1 MKITLKTLQ
10 QSQFDVE
17 IDENE
22 TVRNLK
28 EKIQSS
34 KGADYNADWMK
45 LIYSGKIWGDNDVLK
60 SCSYDESKFVV
71 VMVTK
76 PKPAPAAANPPP
88 KASQPAAEPTP
99 PDSPTRG
106 TASAGGA
113 ATASSSIA
121 AESTIVIGSDYERI
135 VAQLVEM
142 GYGRPEVERALR
154 ASFNNPDRAVE
165 YLLSG
170 IPVDLEEG
178 GGAPAAGNVP
188 PAAGGA
194 PASAGAGA
202 PAAAAGRGESGAGG
216 GGGNPLEFLMAQPQ
230 FQQMRQAVQQNPALL
245 NTLMQQIGRNNP
257 QLMDMINQN
266 QEDFLRMINSNEPLP
281 PVIPAA
287 GPGAAN
293 AEAAEAAASLESLI
307 GSHHRLST
315 EEKEAVDR
323 LKALGFPEYLALQA
337 YFACDKNENMAANFL
352 LSQAFED

>member
-1 MKITLKTLQ
+1 
-10 QSQFDVE
+10 
-17 IDENE
+17 
-22 TVRNLK
+22 
-28 EKIQSS
+28 
-34 KGADYNADWMK
+34 
-45 LIYSGKIWGDNDVLK
+45 
-60 SCSYDESKFVV
+60 
-71 VMVTK
+71 MVTK

-194 PASAGAGA
+194 SASAGAGA

-323 LKALGFPEYLALQA
+323 VSGKYTSGRF
-337 YFACDKNENMAANFL
+337 
-352 LSQAFED
+352 